1 MRELMMKSF
10 KVNIILVLT
19 VALGVALMRNLSFSA
34 GILIGAFWSM
44 ANFLFTINLLEMA
57 ILQKSKRKLLLLLL
71 IKFPV
76 LYLLGFLILLLN
88 KFPVLSLLLGM
99 SSILLV
105 LGVFSIWSKR
115 SKPST
120 NFQI

>member
-1 MRELMMKSF
+1 MKSF

-44 ANFLFTINLLEMA
+44 ANFLFTLNLLETA
-57 ILQKSKRKLLLLLL
+57 ILRKSKRKLLLLLL

-105 LGVFSIWSKR
+105 LGVFSIWTQR